1 MLNRQGAKATRPGSP
16 IQGNTQ
22 GFRPHQELGFAFPS
36 PSHCTLPDPA
46 NGHEGHEGHIDT
58 RDFLVLDCAWLEA

>member
-22 GFRPHQELGFAFPS
+22 GFCPHCELGFAFRS
-36 PSHCTLPDPA
+36 PTHCTLPDAA
-46 NGHEGHEGHIDT
+46 NGHEGHIDT
-58 RDFLVLDCAWLEA
+58 RDCLVLDCAWLEA